1 MNTLRMKNENSIL
14 EGILQNIHMKTP
26 FHVQL
31 PTKNKLVFNKIV
43 PYLFVYRIGE
53 KEDPMLAE
61 LVKTEYSYLAIHDA
75 DFPVQR
81 WLAPIAQKLVE
92 EFGGCLI
99 VEAWVAPST
108 QRNDIDLLITR
119 KSIQSVAHYL
129 LKHIHAERTA
139 LSAEVITSTKTTG
152 PDDAVPIIDLKE
164 KKNSQVQYIGLRV
177 KDNYLHEK
185 HEILPILMRQFR
197 ETLSKSLSRTFF
209 EFIRIH
215 TTAKPTEF
223 KIVHQNEIAPLV
235 WEIDQQLAKES
246 QRFDF
251 LLLITPVNAHEA
263 WLQFKKDN
271 FRKTPVFQ
279 YRPMPIDPDII
290 KRNLYNLR
298 IEDLY
303 DPTIA
308 YLFRDKRREL
318 DAMMTMLSERGKEG
332 FMLGSLQIFGN
343 VAESLLDKA
352 KAILTITEDDTVIRT
367 NAQDI
372 MHAKEFAA
380 LAEQEIQYL
389 KAQHPEFNTTVRLR
403 DDISGVMV
411 NQGVLNISK
420 QYSLPRNR
428 AQALIQHE
436 VGTHIVTYFN
446 GKQQPFNL
454 FKLGV
459 PGYEKLQE
467 GLAVL
472 SEYMVGELTNERLRI
487 LAGRVVAVYHMIA
500 GNKFVDTFSML
511 VERYNFN
518 HETAF
523 QMTMRVYRS
532 GGLTKD
538 ALYLQGLIEL
548 VKYIKEGHDITLLMM
563 GKIRKEYIPIIQ
575 ELMLKG
581 IIKPPSLQPRYLEK
595 PYLHELEALRKN
607 SGIFKMIQ

>member
-1 MNTLRMKNENSIL
+1 MKNENSIL

-43 PYLFVYRIGE
+43 PYIFVYRIGE

-61 LVKTEYSYLAIHDA
+61 LVKTEYAYLAIRDA
-75 DFPVQR
+75 DFPVQK
-81 WLAPIAQKLVE
+81 WLEPIAQKLVE

-99 VEAWVAPST
+99 VEAWVASAP

-119 KSIQSVAHYL
+119 KNIQSVAQYL

-139 LSAEVITSTKTTG
+139 LSAEVITSTKPTG
-152 PDDAVPIIDLKE
+152 PEDATPLIDLKE

-177 KDNYLHEK
+177 KNTYLHGK

-197 ETLSKSLSRTFF
+197 ETLSKSLSSTFF

-223 KIVHQNEIAPLV
+223 KITHQNEIAPLV

-271 FRKTPVFQ
+271 FRKAPVFQ

-352 KAILTITEDDTVIRT
+352 KAILTITEEDTIVQT
-367 NAQDI
+367 NSKDI
-372 MHAKEFAA
+372 IYAKEFAA
-380 LAEQEIQYL
+380 MAEQEIQYL

-411 NQGVLNISK
+411 NQGMLNISK

-500 GNKFVDTFSML
+500 GNKFVDTFSLL
-511 VERYNFN
+511 VERYNFS

-548 VKYIKEGHDITLLMM
+548 VKYIKEGNDITLLMM

-581 IIKPPSLQPRYLEK
+581 IIKPPSLHPRYLEE
-595 PYLHELEALRKN
+595 PYIQELEALRKS

>member
-1 MNTLRMKNENSIL
+1 MKNEASIL
-14 EGILQNIHMKTP
+14 EGILQNIHTKTP

-43 PYLFVYRIGE
+43 PYLFVYRIDQQ
-53 KEDPMLAE
+53 EDPMLAE

-75 DFPVQR
+75 DFPVQK
-81 WLAPIAQKLVE
+81 WLEPIAQKLVE

-99 VEAWVAPST
+99 IEAWVAPRT
-108 QRNDIDLLITR
+108 QRNDVDLLITR
-119 KSIQSVAHYL
+119 KNIQSVAQYL
-129 LKHIHAERTA
+129 LKHIHGERTA
-139 LSAEVITSTKTTG
+139 LSAEVITSTKATG
-152 PDDAVPIIDLKE
+152 PEDASPLIDFKE
-164 KKNSQVQYIGLRV
+164 KKNNQVQYIGLRV
-177 KDNYLHEK
+177 KDTYLHGK

-197 ETLSKSLSRTFF
+197 ETLSKSLSSTFF

-223 KIVHQNEIAPLV
+223 KITHQSEISPLV

-271 FRKTPVFQ
+271 FRKAPVFQ

-352 KAILTITEDDTVIRT
+352 KAILTITEEDTEIRT

-372 MHAKEFAA
+372 MQAKEFAA
-380 LAEQEIQYL
+380 LAEQEIAYL

-403 DDISGVMV
+403 DDVSGVMV

-472 SEYMVGELTNERLRI
+472 SEYMVGELTNDRLRI

-511 VERYNFN
+511 VERYNFS

-548 VKYIKEGHDITLLMM
+548 VKYIKDGHDITLLMM

-581 IIKPPSLQPRYLEK
+581 IIKSPSLHPRYLEK
-595 PYLHELEALRKN
+595 PYLHKLDALRK
-607 SGIFKMIQ
+607 STGIFKMIQ